1 MFIIF
6 SSLWSYFKFKSNLK
20 ICRFK
25 RYKIRL
31 YDPWYSNLIS
41 KIVFI
46 MSGRNMIWLEKRYEY
61 FTPPDVFSSSFLI
74 IHKSIYLIYI
84 KLHTHIYINTIEISE
99 KILTNLFNMRLI
111 LFKIA
116 FDFFSEDLAAVR
128 EQKTRKWVKRCRWSC
143 YGGCFRVQ
151 KTGWKWLDETELVPV
166 VLDYVSYAR
175 AAVRRRCSRD
185 IAAALFGINNWWIES
200 GSRCRATWW
209 NTRQKLP
216 GNAEAKYI
224 ERPYIQ

>member
-6 SSLWSYFKFKSNLK
+6 SSLCYFKFKSNLK

-128 EQKTRKWVKRCRWSC
+128 EQRNGLNVVGGRVTGVVFVFRRRDGNDSMKLNSSPSFSTMCHT
-143 YGGCFRVQ
+143 YG
-151 KTGWKWLDETELVPV
+151 T
-166 VLDYVSYAR
+166 
-175 AAVRRRCSRD
+175 AVRRRCSRD

>member
-1 MFIIF
+1 MLIIF

-99 KILTNLFNMRLI
+99 KILTNLFNIRFPYYLKLHSI
-111 LFKIA
+111 FFPKIWQLFA
-116 FDFFSEDLAAVR
+116 NR
-128 EQKTRKWVKRCRWSC
+128 ERGNGLNVV
-143 YGGCFRVQ
+143 GGRVTGVVFV

-175 AAVRRRCSRD
+175 AAVHRHCSRD

>member
-99 KILTNLFNMRLI
+99 KILTNLFNIRLI

-143 YGGCFRVQ
+143 YGGCFREDGMEM
-151 KTGWKWLDETELVPV
+151 TRWNWTR
-166 VLDYVSYAR
+166 S
-175 AAVRRRCSRD
+175 RRSRLCV
-185 IAAALFGINNWWIES
+185 ICPRGRSQTLLE
-200 GSRCRATWW
+200 RHCR
-209 NTRQKLP
+209 
-216 GNAEAKYI
+216 
-224 ERPYIQ
+224 RPFRDK

>member
-143 YGGCFRVQ
+143 YGGCFREDGMEM
-151 KTGWKWLDETELVPV
+151 TRWNWTR
-166 VLDYVSYAR
+166 S
-175 AAVRRRCSRD
+175 RRSRLCV
-185 IAAALFGINNWWIES
+185 ICPHGRSQTLLE
-200 GSRCRATWW
+200 RHCR
-209 NTRQKLP
+209 
-216 GNAEAKYI
+216 
-224 ERPYIQ
+224 RPFRDK